1 MRRNRKIW
9 LLNKLHP
16 KLVYGVKG
24 VKDYPQGSRKSA
36 STHTP
41 YRFGMERQA
50 DFVVLP
56 RLEVRDSRSFP
67 SKTKDFAGFT
77 VYLCC
82 SWEMCFPKVTKI
94 TKGMVCKYRKS
105 YDHDFDLIWNLF
117 ARVAFCG

>member
-24 VKDYPQGSRKSA
+24 VKDYPQGPSKSA

-41 YRFGMERQA
+41 YRFGMERQD

-67 SKTKDFAGFT
+67 SKTKDFARFT

-94 TKGMVCKYRKS
+94 
-105 YDHDFDLIWNLF
+105 L
-117 ARVAFCG
+117 